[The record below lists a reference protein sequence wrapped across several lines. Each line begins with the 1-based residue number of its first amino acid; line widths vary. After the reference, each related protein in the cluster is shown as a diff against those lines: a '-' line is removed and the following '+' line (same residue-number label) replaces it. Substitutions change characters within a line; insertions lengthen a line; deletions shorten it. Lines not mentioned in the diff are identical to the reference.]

1 MALFAGKNVAASLV
15 SSWAHGPGLTA
26 KIRFTR
32 SCLHTNIRIEF
43 NSVKLEAMF
52 VGRNTRILGF
62 SVAPEIA
69 EEYDRLAQRQKKSKS
84 ELFRQMVESYKAN
97 LDEEEFFRLQA
108 RMARRAQRKRI
119 FTEKEVE
126 KIVFEDR

>member
-1 MALFAGKNVAASLV
+1 
-15 SSWAHGPGLTA
+15 
-26 KIRFTR
+26 
-32 SCLHTNIRIEF
+32 
-43 NSVKLEAMF
+43 MF

-84 ELFRQMVESYKAN
+84 ELFRQMVESYKAK
-97 LDEEEFFRLQA
+97 LDEEEFFRLQT
-108 RMARRAQRKRI
+108 RMARRAQKKRI

-126 KIVFEDR
+126 KIVFLRTADEGGLRHQYLYLRLRGAREFGTSTKTL

>member
-1 MALFAGKNVAASLV
+1 M
-15 SSWAHGPGLTA
+15 
-26 KIRFTR
+26 
-32 SCLHTNIRIEF
+32 
-43 NSVKLEAMF
+43 
-52 VGRNTRILGF
+52 GRNTRVLGF

-84 ELFRQMVESYKAN
+84 ELFRQMVENYKAR

-108 RMARRAQRKRI
+108 RMARRAQRKKVL
-119 FTEKEVE
+119 TEKEVE

>member
-1 MALFAGKNVAASLV
+1 M
-15 SSWAHGPGLTA
+15 
-26 KIRFTR
+26 
-32 SCLHTNIRIEF
+32 
-43 NSVKLEAMF
+43 
-52 VGRNTRILGF
+52 GRNTRILGF

-84 ELFRQMVESYKAN
+84 ELFRQMVETYKAR
-97 LDEEEFFRLQA
+97 LDEEEFYRLQA
-108 RMARRAQRKRI
+108 KMARSVRKKRI

>member
-1 MALFAGKNVAASLV
+1 MSDPAAP
-15 SSWAHGPGLTA
+15 APC
-26 KIRFTR
+26 
-32 SCLHTNIRIEF
+32 CLGVIDCIEF
-43 NSVKLEAMF
+43 NAIKLKLRGLS

-69 EEYDRLAQRQKKSKS
+69 EEYDRLAERQKKSKS
-84 ELFRQMVESYKAN
+84 ELFRQMLENYKAKV
-97 LDEEEFFRLQA
+97 DEEEFFRLQA

-119 FTEKEVE
+119 FTDKEVE